1 MRRRRHVREQPRHEG
16 PRINDQIR
24 APRVVVIDAD
34 GQRLGE
40 FLSRDAVEFARD
52 RGLDLVEVSP
62 EARPPICKLADYGR
76 LKYERQKKQRAA
88 RARSSQSQMK
98 ELKVRPKTGDHDLE
112 VKIRRAREFLERGD
126 RVKVAVWFRGR
137 EHAHRDIGT
146 DQCLRIAEAVGDI
159 ARIDT
164 RPHMQ
169 GRRMYMVLAPA

>member
-24 APRVVVIDAD
+24 ASRVVVIDES

-40 FLSRDAVEFARD
+40 FLGPDAVQFARD
-52 RGLDLVEVSP
+52 RGLDLIEVSP
-62 EARPPICKLADYGR
+62 ESSPPICKIADHGR
-76 LKYERQKKQRAA
+76 LKYERQKKRRAA
-88 RARSSQSQMK
+88 RSRASQPQMK
-98 ELKVRPKTGDHDLE
+98 EIKLRPKTGDHDLG

-137 EHAHRDIGT
+137 EHAHHDIGT
-146 DQCLRIAEAVGDI
+146 QQCLRIADAVDDV
-159 ARIDT
+159 ASIDT

-169 GRRMYMVLAPA
+169 GRRMYMVLAPS